1 MQYHLPPCPPRDAS
15 IGSHSACRLAQKVR
29 IVVLVV
35 AIARCGLLPAA
46 DAQEP
51 PSSVQLLATLEQ
63 HCFDCHS
70 SGEDSEGNVDLSE
83 WSNGNAN
90 PEGIARVIR
99 VVEQERMPPE
109 DQPAL
114 NHEERSALVGTLKQ
128 QLQVLA
134 ESGQHNVATPLR
146 RMNRFQYNNAVVDL
160 FDLKVTVFTLPE
172 KMMREHGGYF
182 QPASGKMPDVVTVG
196 SRPLGK
202 SQMIEPR
209 LLGVAAFPQDLRA
222 EHGYDNQADHLSLS
236 PLLMESFLKLGRSI
250 TEGRDF
256 TSKTVGIWKTFFAP
270 IPDSKNVV
278 SEIRTRLR
286 PFLTKAFRRPVGDA
300 LLNRYV
306 DFAIRKIESG
316 SPISDA
322 MKAVAAATISSP
334 RFLYLYDTDLQAGE
348 DRGGD
353 QPGTVRGVNSFDLAS
368 RLSFFLWGS
377 LPDEELLRLAT
388 NGDLQSEET
397 LTRQVNRMLKDRKLK
412 RFCDSFPAQ
421 WLQLERIISSVPQ
434 PDRFPRFYFSKYRD
448 SMHMMLEPLLLFETV
463 LIEDRPL
470 RQLIDSDFTYRS
482 KRLNEAYG
490 DLKIEAK
497 IGNRRGQGDVGP
509 LGFHRLPVTDRRS
522 GGIMT
527 TAAVMTMTSGP
538 ERTQPI
544 TRGAWMATVIFND
557 PPEPPPADVPTL
569 DEKPGHDDAKLTLR
583 ERLTL
588 HRERADC
595 RGCHEQIDPLGFA
608 FENFNPIGKWRMQ
621 YDNGREIDVAGSLFR
636 RHHFTN
642 VVEFKNSILA
652 EERQFT
658 AAFVGHLLSFAL
670 ARELT
675 AIDEVSI
682 DRIVA
687 EVSADDSR
695 IHSLIRMVVLSAP
708 FRGQTPQKLVQR
720 KMQPARPNHTASAL
734 VKKQ

>member
-1 MQYHLPPCPPRDAS
+1 MQNQMRTSSQERLRDSLLVAVITSGIFMSVAGATDPPGDHRRMAM
-15 IGSHSACRLAQKVR
+15 LETT
-29 IVVLVV
+29 L
-35 AIARCGLLPAA
+35 
-46 DAQEP
+46 ET
-51 PSSVQLLATLEQ
+51 TLEQ

-70 SGEDSEGNVDLSE
+70 SGQDSEGNLDLSE
-83 WSNGNAN
+83 WSAGKAD
-90 PEGIARVIR
+90 PEIIASVIR

-114 NHEERSALVGTLKQ
+114 NSEERSKLLGTLKN
-128 QLQVLA
+128 QLRLLA
-134 ESGQHNVATPLR
+134 ESGQHKVATPLR
-146 RMNRFQYNNAVVDL
+146 RMNRFQYNNAVIDL
-160 FDLKVTVFTLPE
+160 FDLEVTVFTLPE
-172 KMMREHGGYF
+172 KMMRDHGSYF
-182 QPASGKMPDVVTVG
+182 QPATGKMPDVVTVG

-202 SQMIEPR
+202 SQMIERR

-250 TEGRDF
+250 TEGPDF
-256 TSKTVGIWKTFFAP
+256 TPKNVGIWNAFFGP
-270 IPDSKNVV
+270 ISDSKDVDHEV
-278 SEIRTRLR
+278 RRRLHL
-286 PFLTKAFRRPVGDA
+286 FLTKAFRHDVDDV
-300 LLNRYV
+300 LLGRYSNFV
-306 DFAIRKIESG
+306 IRKIESG
-316 SPISDA
+316 ATVSTA

-334 RFLYLYDTDLQAGE
+334 RFLYLYDNDHNARNLELDG
-348 DRGGD
+348 
-353 QPGTVRGVNSFDLAS
+353 NHNFDLAS

-377 LPDEELLRLAT
+377 IPDEELLRLAAS
-388 NGDLQSEET
+388 GELQSSVV
-397 LTRQVNRMLKDRKLK
+397 LTAQVNRMLKSKKLK

-434 PDRFPRFYFSKYRD
+434 PDRFPQFYFSKYRN

-463 LIEDRPL
+463 LIENRPV

-490 DLKIEAK
+490 ELKIDAK

-509 LGFHRLPVTDRRS
+509 LGFHRLSVTDRRS

-557 PPEPPPADVPTL
+557 PPEPPPADVPPL
-569 DEKPGHDDAKLTLR
+569 DEKPGHDDEKLTLR
-583 ERLTL
+583 ERLSL

-608 FENFNPIGKWRMQ
+608 FENFSPVGKWRTQ
-621 YDNGREIDVAGSLFR
+621 YDNGREIDVAGALFR
-636 RHHFTN
+636 RHQFTN
-642 VVEFKNSILA
+642 VVEFKDSILA

-675 AIDEVSI
+675 AIDQVAI

-687 EVSADDSR
+687 EASADESR
-695 IHSLIRMVVLSAP
+695 MQSLISKVVMSAP
-708 FRGQTPQKLVQR
+708 FRGRTSLKVAQGQTEPSRVHDSASTFVQKQ
-720 KMQPARPNHTASAL
+720 
-734 VKKQ
+734 